1 MCYACGTN
9 VKDAL
14 AKQELK
20 AEAAEGQGDDKTFIK
35 KPQIFVKKIV
45 KKKTV

>member
-1 MCYACGTN
+1 MCYACGVN
-9 VKDAL
+9 IKEAMS
-14 AKQELK
+14 K
-20 AEAAEGQGDDKTFIK
+20 AEVKTAAVDEEKAGTFK